1 MTRSNWPVAV
11 PSIFVFAAWL
21 AFSLASPQSAH
32 ATRSRKKAAFKKSV
46 LHAKS
51 SKSSARKTRHERSAV
66 KARKP
71 GRKAKGGDESARHF
85 TFEDMLV
92 DGEVLKP
99 QILYTKV
106 MDRAKFERLL
116 RLRKSFLQRML
127 RTYRYPC
134 LRRGW

>member
-1 MTRSNWPVAV
+1 MTRLHRPLAV
-11 PSIFVFAAWL
+11 PSICIFAAWL
-21 AFSLASPQSAH
+21 AFSIARPHSAH
-32 ATRSRKKAAFKKSV
+32 GARGKGNAARKKSA
-46 LHAKS
+46 LYAKS
-51 SKSSARKTRHERSAV
+51 GGTSVRKTRRKSSTV
-66 KARKP
+66 KARKK
-71 GRKAKGGDESARHF
+71 GRKAKGGDASARHY

-116 RLRKSFLQRML
+116 RLRKSFLRRML